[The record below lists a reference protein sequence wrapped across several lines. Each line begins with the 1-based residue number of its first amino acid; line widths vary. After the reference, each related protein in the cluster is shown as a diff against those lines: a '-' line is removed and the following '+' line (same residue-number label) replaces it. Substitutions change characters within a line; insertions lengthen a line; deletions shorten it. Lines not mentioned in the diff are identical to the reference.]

1 MNKEKIKEYI
11 AGGAFVWIIIWAM
24 AADSPDDAGLIAAGL
39 TMLGVLVL
47 AIVLLIE
54 WRKENDKR
62 L

>member
-11 AGGAFVWIIIWAM
+11 AGGTFLWITFWAM
-24 AADSPDDAGLIAAGL
+24 AIDSPGEAGLIAARL

>member
-1 MNKEKIKEYI
+1 MNKEKIKEFI
-11 AGGAFVWIIIWAM
+11 AGGACLWITFWAM

-54 WRKENDKR
+54 WMKENDKR